1 MVNCFMIFSKPLI
14 IILELFQGPKRSILA
29 FPKGSYIVV
38 SDLKSFQRQ
47 TETDSQDVPA
57 SLYQEL

>member
-1 MVNCFMIFSKPLI
+1 MIFSKPLI